1 MAFRLLF
8 IRLNPLLHYCKT
20 KHPRNG
26 EKLILKCILSMESGN
41 GGIQGFLGRISSWG
55 SFFTEFNA
63 GKRRP
68 DRENQGVK
76 PGERNDLGL
85 RSIPIHVRTTRPI
98 LISGIPRQG
107 ILCVAYTDGSNRYL
121 NGLNWQLSS
130 INFFVQKMALLV
142 EELNIFLS
150 CIWVF

>member
-26 EKLILKCILSMESGN
+26 EKRKTHLEMYFIN
-41 GGIQGFLGRISSWG
+41 GVRKRGDPRIFRSYQFLGV
-55 SFFTEFNA
+55 FFTEFNA

-98 LISGIPRQG
+98 LISGIPGQG
-107 ILCVAYTDGSNRYL
+107 ILCVAYTDGSRLGYPHGQQATAAVVKL
-121 NGLNWQLSS
+121 
-130 INFFVQKMALLV
+130 
-142 EELNIFLS
+142 
-150 CIWVF
+150 